1 LKINDKWF
9 VPVFLIA
16 LTLLAAGLRFY
27 HLSFSNWWCDEAW
40 SGFLTTVPWYFMNGS
55 DVHPFLSYA
64 LIRISTTVL
73 GMSEFSLRLVPCI
86 FGIIAIPISWW
97 FAKELTGKN
106 FVGIITAL
114 LMTVSIFQIE
124 QSQTARMYTI
134 IGIWF
139 MLMVIFFFR
148 AYKNNKD
155 IDWYIATLF
164 AILLIFTWYY
174 SVIPIGI
181 TILWYFLRE
190 GKKPLKN
197 KAFLYSAIAFIFAGI
212 LMLPSFLSAVA
223 MKSTENNNL
232 VYRNL
237 EVIYQIG
244 ITFLGS
250 PPLLAGFIAIIA
262 FVGCILLFNDNETVG
277 GYFGLQIMVSI
288 TFGALISN
296 FLMILPRY
304 FFYIG
309 GPIFYTLIGYFIYR
323 VLKSTKVEWKGAVA
337 AGFILLLV
345 VGSFC
350 MVLPSYYAVQH
361 NYSGEFNSMKES
373 FAEIKGNATTVA
385 MVGNPAFIFLY
396 QYYIKD
402 PSITVVRFDN
412 LTRMRAAIEGQ
423 PSLVMIPDYDIPA
436 DQPEAKVIYDWLQG
450 NGVRKTIYRGFE
462 VYEVNI

>member
-1 LKINDKWF
+1 MLDPPSLCETWS
-9 VPVFLIA
+9 VWY
-16 LTLLAAGLRFY
+16 LA
-27 HLSFSNWWCDEAW
+27 
-40 SGFLTTVPWYFMNGS
+40 
-55 DVHPFLSYA
+55 
-64 LIRISTTVL
+64 
-73 GMSEFSLRLVPCI
+73 
-86 FGIIAIPISWW
+86 
-97 FAKELTGKN
+97 
-106 FVGIITAL
+106 TA
-114 LMTVSIFQIE
+114 
-124 QSQTARMYTI
+124 
-134 IGIWF
+134 
-139 MLMVIFFFR
+139 
-148 AYKNNKD
+148 
-155 IDWYIATLF
+155 F

-197 KAFLYSAIAFIFAGI
+197 KAFLYSAIAFIFAAI
-212 LMLPSFLSAVA
+212 LMAPSFLSAVA

-232 VYRNL
+232 VYRGL
-237 EVIYQIG
+237 EVIYQVG

-323 VLKSTKVEWKGAVA
+323 VFKSTKIEWKGALA

-385 MVGNPAFIFLY
+385 MGGNPAFIFLY

-402 PSITVVRFDN
+402 PSINVIRFDN
-412 LTRMRAAIEGQ
+412 LTRLKWIIEGK
-423 PSLVMIPDYDIPA
+423 PSLVLIPDYAIPT
-436 DQPEAKVIYDWLQG
+436 DQPEARVIYDWLQS
-450 NGVRKTIYRGFE
+450 NAKKQSNSYRGFE